1 MSKATGKRVLVVDD
15 EEDVRV
21 LLVAVMRGAG
31 YEVAEAEHGAAAL
44 EKLHGSPFD
53 LILLDV
59 MMPGLDGWG
68 VLDKLGELPDAPP
81 VILAT
86 ARNDEETFQRGVKAG
101 VAGLVGKPFAFQD
114 LLAACERA
122 LLEPRPPREEPER
135 RRQPRREL
143 MVKVRVLSQESA
155 PLALGELVNLSSGGA
170 QVNLLVPLELGTRI
184 RVGLH
189 VSASTHNFLKFEG
202 TVQWRESQPLGYAH
216 GLAFTDL
223 EPEVAN
229 ELKTLFEG
237 AA

>member
-1 MSKATGKRVLVVDD
+1 MSDTRGKRVLVVDD

-31 YEVAEAEHGAAAL
+31 YEVAEAENGTAAL
-44 EKLHGSPFD
+44 ERLQTKPFD

-68 VLDKLGELPDAPP
+68 VLDRLKELPDAPP
-81 VILAT
+81 VVLAT

-101 VAGLVGKPFAFQD
+101 VAALVGKPFAFQD

-122 LLEPRPPREEPER
+122 LQAPHPPREEPER
-135 RRQPRREL
+135 RRLPRREL
-143 MVKVRVLSQESA
+143 MVKVRVLSQDSA
-155 PLALGELVNLSSGGA
+155 PLALGELVNLSKGGA

-202 TVQWRESQPLGYAH
+202 TVQWRESEPLGYAH

-229 ELKTLFEG
+229 ELRALFEG